1 MMVKKVTV
9 VGGGTMGGGI
19 AQVCAQ
25 NEVKVSITDISEE
38 MLLGTIQRVSESLDR
53 MVRKEAI
60 DNETK
65 ERALSRIDSTVSLE
79 HALIDS
85 ELVIEAIPEKSDL
98 KRALFEKLGEMTD
111 SDVVLASNTS
121 SISITGLGAVT
132 GDSARVVG
140 MHFMNPVPV
149 MNLVEVVR
157 GLETSVDTVARV
169 VEFSVELG
177 KTPIVV
183 NDSPGFV
190 SNRVLAPMINEAAF
204 VLMEGVA
211 DLDSIDQVMTL
222 GMNHPIGPLA
232 LADLIGID
240 VLLSILEVLHQE
252 LGDDR
257 YRPCPLLRSYVAA
270 GWLGRKAGRGFY
282 EYSKGDR

>member
-1 MMVKKVTV
+1 
-9 VGGGTMGGGI
+9 MGGGI

>member
-1 MMVKKVTV
+1 
-9 VGGGTMGGGI
+9 MGGGI

-38 MLLGTIQRVSESLDR
+38 MLLGTIQRVSESLCR
-53 MVRKEAI
+53 MVNKEAI
-60 DNETK
+60 DYETK

>member
-38 MLLGTIQRVSESLDR
+38 MLLGTIQRVSESLCR
-53 MVRKEAI
+53 MVKKEAI
-60 DNETK
+60 DYETK

-257 YRPCPLLRSYVAA
+257 YRPCPLLRSYVDA

>member
-38 MLLGTIQRVSESLDR
+38 MLLGTIQRVSESLCR
-53 MVRKEAI
+53 MVKKEAI
-60 DNETK
+60 DYETK